1 LILTKVARNFPTPSQ
16 SSYIEQGTSAEELAQ
31 VEEQI
36 KTAQEALNQVV
47 PQFEQQKE
55 LEESCNSQLRINEQR
70 RTELYAK
77 KGWDL
82 GNF

>member
-1 LILTKVARNFPTPSQ
+1 ML
-16 SSYIEQGTSAEELAQ
+16 QGTSAEELAQ

-47 PQFEQQKE
+47 PQFHEQKD

-77 KGWDL
+77 KG
-82 GNF
+82 FI